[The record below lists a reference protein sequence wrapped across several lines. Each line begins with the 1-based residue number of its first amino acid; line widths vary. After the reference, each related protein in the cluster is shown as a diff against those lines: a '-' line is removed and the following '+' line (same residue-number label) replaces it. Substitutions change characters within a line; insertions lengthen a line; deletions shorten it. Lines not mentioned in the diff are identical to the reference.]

1 MISIADILGRLTV
14 VLIPYIDRIG
24 LRVRSTC
31 PAIFKLNTIGMY
43 LWVTCLALKV
53 YTYIVARYP
62 IDGERIAPIDRVEL
76 SSLYSD
82 RELFFTTTSKGLGY
96 GIVDLK
102 FRYLGDFEVTY
113 RRVTTCFISRG

>member
-31 PAIFKLNTIGMY
+31 PAILKLNTIGMY

-53 YTYIVARYP
+53 YTYVVASYP
-62 IDGERIAPIDRVEL
+62 IYGERIAPIDRVEL

-96 GIVDLK
+96 SIVDLK